1 MLTFF
6 VDQLDY
12 VYFFYGL
19 SFIFLGLICLLLLK
33 NERKEMPWVYLA
45 FFGILHGL
53 NEWTDLLQ
61 IVFPGRLWLE
71 VLRIALLFSGFIL
84 LFEFGRRA
92 VDPEKKMKYSI
103 WMYPVILVFLF
114 VGFRSGSWDEFGLS
128 VRYSFGAIGAILS
141 GIAFWRF
148 SFAKN
153 ANQMLFQ
160 SGALAFWIYA
170 ILQFAS
176 SQSTFF
182 LRIGLPL
189 PLIRGILATVIFLCV
204 WFQFQFSAS
213 VGVTGKEKNGRRL
226 VTKKQIL
233 SFLFLLLIIL
243 IAGGV
248 FVNALGYQAKNE
260 IHVESN
266 NIMESISTNVRDT
279 ISFTN
284 HLTETLSLSLRVKN
298 YFEEKD
304 HNQASINAVLD
315 EHANIIGDSVCY
327 IMDKNGTVIA
337 TSNRNASDSFYGKNY
352 AFRSYFMKAI
362 RDEPASLFAIGVTSK
377 RPGYYA
383 AEPVKNERGEIMGV
397 VVVKI
402 NLDELDETFAYH
414 HKMFLVSPEGVVFLS
429 GDPSLKG
436 KSISPISPSLKQ
448 TLLKDQ
454 LYGES
459 DFSPIFA
466 NRISDN
472 SKVILNQQPFLAY
485 TKQMNNDGW
494 SVVYLHPF
502 HRVYYYRLFGIICT
516 LLFYIFFISF
526 LVMIQMIKKNAIFSY
541 FASVVTG
548 SQDAIVGKDL
558 NGVVMTWNKGAEKVY
573 GYSKEEIIGESCE
586 ILLPE
591 SEVEKNR
598 KMLKAVQGG
607 KVFENFEMKHIQ
619 KDGQSI
625 DVSVTISPIK
635 DVEERIVG
643 VSMVVRD
650 ISRLKKLEKIKS
662 EFVSIA
668 SHQLRTP
675 LTGIKWFSELLL
687 NDRDTTLSNHQRDY
701 LQQIAESNQRMI
713 GLVNDMLEVSHID
726 DKGSYV
732 MNKEKEDFSQ
742 IIKSVVEQQTVVAN
756 MKQVKILLDPNCLKP
771 TMLMIDAKKM
781 EQVVQN
787 ILGNAIKFSLKDN
800 VVSVTC
806 KKQKGQLICSVQDHG
821 MGIPTQQQSRIFEK
835 FYRADNSVDAGSGT
849 GLGLYIAKSIV
860 EAHGG
865 SIWFESEEGKGT
877 TFYFS
882 LPMAEKV

>member
-1 MLTFF
+1 
-6 VDQLDY
+6 
-12 VYFFYGL
+12 
-19 SFIFLGLICLLLLK
+19 
-33 NERKEMPWVYLA
+33 
-45 FFGILHGL
+45 
-53 NEWTDLLQ
+53 
-61 IVFPGRLWLE
+61 
-71 VLRIALLFSGFIL
+71 
-84 LFEFGRRA
+84 
-92 VDPEKKMKYSI
+92 
-103 WMYPVILVFLF
+103 
-114 VGFRSGSWDEFGLS
+114 
-128 VRYSFGAIGAILS
+128 
-141 GIAFWRF
+141 
-148 SFAKN
+148 
-153 ANQMLFQ
+153 
-160 SGALAFWIYA
+160 
-170 ILQFAS
+170 
-176 SQSTFF
+176 
-182 LRIGLPL
+182 
-189 PLIRGILATVIFLCV
+189 
-204 WFQFQFSAS
+204 
-213 VGVTGKEKNGRRL
+213 
-226 VTKKQIL
+226 
-233 SFLFLLLIIL
+233 
-243 IAGGV
+243 
-248 FVNALGYQAKNE
+248 
-260 IHVESN
+260 
-266 NIMESISTNVRDT
+266 
-279 ISFTN
+279 
-284 HLTETLSLSLRVKN
+284 
-298 YFEEKD
+298 
-304 HNQASINAVLD
+304 
-315 EHANIIGDSVCY
+315 
-327 IMDKNGTVIA
+327 
-337 TSNRNASDSFYGKNY
+337 
-352 AFRSYFMKAI
+352 
-362 RDEPASLFAIGVTSK
+362 
-377 RPGYYA
+377 
-383 AEPVKNERGEIMGV
+383 
-397 VVVKI
+397 
-402 NLDELDETFAYH
+402 
-414 HKMFLVSPEGVVFLS
+414 
-429 GDPSLKG
+429 
-436 KSISPISPSLKQ
+436 
-448 TLLKDQ
+448 
-454 LYGES
+454 
-459 DFSPIFA
+459 
-466 NRISDN
+466 
-472 SKVILNQQPFLAY
+472 
-485 TKQMNNDGW
+485 
-494 SVVYLHPF
+494 
-502 HRVYYYRLFGIICT
+502 
-516 LLFYIFFISF
+516 
-526 LVMIQMIKKNAIFSY
+526 
-541 FASVVTG
+541 
-548 SQDAIVGKDL
+548 
-558 NGVVMTWNKGAEKVY
+558 
-573 GYSKEEIIGESCE
+573 
-586 ILLPE
+586 
-591 SEVEKNR
+591 
-598 KMLKAVQGG
+598 MLKAVQGG